1 MAAAGTDTA
10 LHLQRL
16 ADLII
21 QRRVALGWSKEKAA
35 EQAEV
40 SYTTYT
46 RVEQAM
52 NVQAGSLAK
61 IEGALGVAPGAA
73 RAVVRGAMSL
83 KLADGSELL
92 AGSKVTPVP
101 PDWLEEEVQRAVTDA
116 AIGTIPEATGE
127 KIRELNAA
135 VIERLRRRGVLPET
149 GE

>member
-16 ADLII
+16 ADLIA
-21 QRRVALGWSKEKAA
+21 QRRAALGWSKEKAA
-35 EQAEV
+35 EKAGI

-46 RVEQAM
+46 RVEEAQ
-52 NVQAGSLAK
+52 NVQAMSLAK

-83 KLADGSELL
+83 KLADGGELL
-92 AGSKVTPVP
+92 AGSKITAVQPE
-101 PDWLEEEVQRAVTDA
+101 WLEEEVQRAVTDA

-127 KIRELNAA
+127 KIQELNAK
-135 VIERLRRRGVLPET
+135 VIEMLRRRGVLPET
-149 GE
+149 SE